1 MLLPL
6 QVWLLNTR
14 AIHAHPCM
22 SHRCPNPN
30 KQEGIE
36 MKRLVLAV
44 VTTLALAGMA
54 VSLGACAAP
63 QEMIR
68 K

>member
-1 MLLPL
+1 
-6 QVWLLNTR
+6 
-14 AIHAHPCM
+14 
-22 SHRCPNPN
+22 
-30 KQEGIE
+30 

-54 VSLGACAAP
+54 VSLGACEAP